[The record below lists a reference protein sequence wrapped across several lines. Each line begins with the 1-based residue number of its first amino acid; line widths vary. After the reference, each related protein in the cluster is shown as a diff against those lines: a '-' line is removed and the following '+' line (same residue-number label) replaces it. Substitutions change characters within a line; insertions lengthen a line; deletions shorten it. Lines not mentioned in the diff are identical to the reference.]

1 MNILDSLQ
9 MAIATLKTD
18 KLRSLLT
25 ALGLIIG
32 NTSVILLV
40 GVGEGTKKLATEEL
54 ESFGPNM
61 LYVIP
66 ERGNVRQSKGMPK
79 TLVLADAEAIATQ
92 VPAVTAVA
100 PQIKNQQLINFQ
112 NLSLET
118 SIVGTTPEF
127 LAVRNFQI
135 ATGEFIA
142 ENHLQ
147 RRSLVIVLGADL
159 AKKLFPHQNAI
170 GKRVRLKNNSFE
182 VIGIM
187 AAKGSLLESNQDN
200 AAFIPITTMATKIVG
215 NTSPYGTEVSA
226 ITFTAKN
233 KDSVRAAEF
242 QVSNLLRLR
251 HRISDRNDFAIH
263 SQEKFL
269 QTSNLVTLGLTA
281 SLVAIAS
288 TSLLV
293 SGIGIMNVMLM
304 SVKARTAEIGLRK
317 AVGASAGDILT
328 QFLIETAILALAGG
342 ILGTIAGAGCVTI
355 VTFITPLEASVAP
368 LAVVLAIANSCGI
381 GICFG
386 VIPAR
391 QAAKLDPI
399 VSLRHA
405 I

>member
-1 MNILDSLQ
+1 MYILDTLQ
-9 MAIATLKTD
+9 MAIATLKAD
-18 KLRSLLT
+18 KTRSLLT

-40 GVGEGTKKLATEEL
+40 GIGEGAKQLATEEL

-66 ERGNVRQSKGMPK
+66 ERGNVRQTKGMPK

-92 VPAVTAVA
+92 VPAVAAVA
-100 PQIKNQQLINFQ
+100 PQIKNKQLINYR
-112 NLSLET
+112 NHSLET

-127 LAVRNFQI
+127 LAVRNFQV
-135 ATGEFIA
+135 ATGKFFTA
-142 ENHLQ
+142 KHLQ
-147 RRSLVIVLGADL
+147 RRDLVIVLGADL
-159 AKKLFPHQNAI
+159 ATKLFPHQSAV
-170 GKRVRLKNNSFE
+170 GKRVRIKNNSFE

-215 NTSPYGTEVSA
+215 NTSPYGTELSS
-226 ITFTAKN
+226 ITFTAIS

-242 QVSNLLRLR
+242 QVGNLLRLR
-251 HRISDRNDFAIH
+251 HRIRDRDDFAIH

-269 QTSNLVTLGLTA
+269 QTSNLVSLGLTA

-293 SGIGIMNVMLM
+293 SGIGIMNVMLL
-304 SVKARTAEIGLRK
+304 SVKTRTAEIGLRK

-328 QFLIETAILALAGG
+328 QFLIETSILALAGG
-342 ILGTIAGAGCVTI
+342 IIGTGVGAGCVTI
-355 VTFITPLEASVAP
+355 VTLLTPMQASVAP
-368 LAVVLAIANSCGI
+368 LAVGLAIANSCGI
-381 GICFG
+381 GFCFG

-391 QAAKLDPI
+391 QAARLDPI
-399 VSLRHA
+399 VSLRHG